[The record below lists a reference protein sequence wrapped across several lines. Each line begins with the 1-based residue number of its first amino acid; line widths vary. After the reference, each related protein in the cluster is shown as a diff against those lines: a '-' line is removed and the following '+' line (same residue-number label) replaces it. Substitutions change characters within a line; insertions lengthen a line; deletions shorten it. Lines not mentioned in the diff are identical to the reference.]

1 MAGNNNSSRGND
13 LYGADLGEGTGL
25 DLTGVGGGGKFRKF
39 SPRTPKKE
47 CDDVND
53 PIDYKN
59 LPLLHKYLTPQGK
72 LQSRKRTKYCAQC
85 QRKLSNAVKLA
96 RFIGLL
102 PYVI

>member
-1 MAGNNNSSRGND
+1 MPGMGGNR
-13 LYGADLGEGTGL
+13 
-25 DLTGVGGGGKFRKF
+25 FRKF
-39 SPRTPKKE
+39 IARVPKRE
-47 CDDVND
+47 CDDIND

-59 LPLLHKYLTPQGK
+59 LPLLFKYLTPQGK

-85 QRKLSNAVKLA
+85 QRELARAVKHA

>member
-1 MAGNNNSSRGND
+1 MAYSHSRSNSNNNNFRNEMAEAGI
-13 LYGADLGEGTGL
+13 GIPAA
-25 DLTGVGGGGKFRKF
+25 GGGRFRKF
-39 SPRTPKKE
+39 SGGAPQRE

-85 QRKLSNAVKLA
+85 QRQLAAAVKQA
-96 RFIGLL
+96 RFVGLL
-102 PYVI
+102 PYVV